1 MRAGGSGAARGWRA
15 AAIVSISLLA
25 AAASRAE
32 SCLEGAQSRERAAR
46 TRTTY
51 QFAQPG
57 LGVDAS
63 GVLWRDA
70 GHHAVR
76 LRGTQD
82 ACWSGGAIEGAYPED
97 AVYECKLEH
106 GYRGGPC
113 RAFHTTAGMAP
124 EVAAAATVIEDVRI
138 SHYGDG
144 VSLEPSSGD
153 VIVRRAW
160 LHDLHDDAIEN
171 DFGRNITVSDSLIER
186 TYMAFASRP
195 RSRSRVD
202 QRGRMFTVRGN
213 LVQLHRFT
221 NAYKQKP
228 GHGGFFKWPED
239 GSGPRFAVTDNVFV
253 VDDPG
258 SGQLLLPLAD
268 QVAECRNNRLLWA
281 GTRGGYQ
288 AWLTDGGG
296 QSDRKRN
303 NLARL
308 QALSHC
314 YTVVVKPFGQPKEAF
329 LAEHWDPLV
338 AHWRATHPAGA
349 EAPAPGPDQ
358 APAGSGSE
366 STGSSSSSQAS
377 RKQAR

>member
-1 MRAGGSGAARGWRA
+1 MRAVGSGAARFLRVT
-15 AAIVSISLLA
+15 AIALLLPAVA
-25 AAASRAE
+25 AAAGAG
-32 SCLEGAQSRERAAR
+32 SCLDEVQQRERAAR

-51 QFAQPG
+51 LFARPG
-57 LGVDAS
+57 VGIDAT
-63 GVLWRDA
+63 GVLWRDV

-76 LRGTQD
+76 LRGSAD
-82 ACWSGGAIEGAYPED
+82 ACWSGGAIEGPFPED

-113 RAFHTTAGMAP
+113 RAFHTTAGIAP
-124 EVAAAATVIEDVRI
+124 EVGAPRTVIEDVRI

-144 VSLEPSSGD
+144 VSLEAASGD

-160 LHDLHDDAIEN
+160 LYDLHDDAIEN
-171 DFGRNITVSDSLIER
+171 DFGRNITVTDSLIER
-186 TYMAFASRP
+186 VYMAFASRP
-195 RSRSRVD
+195 RARSPVD
-202 QRGRMFTVRGN
+202 QRDKLFAVRGN
-213 LVQLHRFT
+213 LVMLHRFT
-221 NAYKQKP
+221 NAYKQRQ

-253 VDDPG
+253 MDDPG
-258 SGQLLLPLAD
+258 IGQLVLPLTN
-268 QVAECRNNRLLWA
+268 QVAECRNNTLLWA
-281 GTRGGYQ
+281 GGRGGYQ
-288 AWLTDGGG
+288 TWLTDGGG

-308 QALSHC
+308 EALSHC
-314 YTVVVKPFGQPKEAF
+314 YRVVVKPFGQSREAF

-338 AHWRATHPAGA
+338 ARWRATHAA
-349 EAPAPGPDQ
+349 AADGPPQ
-358 APAGSGSE
+358 APAASGIE